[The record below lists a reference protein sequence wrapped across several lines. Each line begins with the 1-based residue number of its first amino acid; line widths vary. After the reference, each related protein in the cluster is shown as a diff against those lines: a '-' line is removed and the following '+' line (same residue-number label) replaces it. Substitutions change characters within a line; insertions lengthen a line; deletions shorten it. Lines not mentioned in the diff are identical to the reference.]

1 MRIPSPGPDLTGRRL
16 AKEVPDDPNRT
27 GSIYADQFLAHK
39 CPAHFDEVQRR
50 QFFCILD
57 LRRLKYAADEIF
69 AKKDWKLNIL
79 NFAKEYEK
87 SRGLIMLRYG
97 LYEFKNVKPSNEV
110 LKKWR
115 SAHGLPPGP
124 EEGQTPSRQSRQ
136 TPAPPGSV
144 KRKAEE
150 DSVPKDNALM
160 ASTANRNKR
169 RNIAQEVAGPILA
182 VPASFKSKRK
192 ADETD
197 EIDEN
202 KPSKQQKSTPSAAT
216 TFLENILNKSRN
228 GGASPSKQSSQATSL
243 FGISK
248 TKDSQNASAAN
259 KANPFEPVNSS
270 LLFGPPKANSAGTS
284 SGSVLSGHK
293 IGSTPENTGNI
304 FRYLSASPSS
314 SSDDED
320 DDVDDHK
327 SQPEPE
333 QNSEE
338 QSPSAGITTNTSTPP
353 VHDGSSA
360 FVVDKT
366 NNTSDIFGRLSKSTS
381 QSARGG
387 LFGRVQMGANG
398 HPVRADP
405 SLDKKQ
411 DAPVNQPSTTK
422 EQAAKTPAQTPGD
435 YTFNPATTLISFGQ
449 PAAFGQPA
457 VNVSKSSG
465 TKDTGHSANSD
476 TSVAK
481 KPVSI
486 FDASSQLSSGPKVSA
501 PSLFGMSSST
511 KPKAAEPPVSIFTPH
526 KPTLT
531 SASIFGATSTADTA
545 KLPSKSN
552 EQTNN
557 AASTTE
563 KRAVSIFDKPATSAS
578 ATSETKSHPSNVD
591 GKTASSTVAT
601 KSQVPSI
608 FDKSFIANNA
618 AQVKALPDKAK
629 PSPDLFSRNS
639 NPLFGAT
646 KDDKTDAKADT
657 KADAKADAKHEKT
670 DSNIPTTKTPV
681 PSIFDKSFI
690 ASNAA
695 QAKTLSSSSKPSP
708 DLFSRNS
715 NPLFGAPKG
724 NGTSSADTKSNI
736 DQGEK
741 QVSSTVTSNN
751 KLVETSN
758 DGDKDNTGS
767 VLGLKGPTSTTPAA
781 SIFGAPASSKL
792 AAPTS
797 SIFGAPASS
806 KSAAPTASI
815 FATPPSSKSAAPTSS
830 IFATPASSKPAV
842 PTSSIFAAPA
852 SSKSAAPT
860 SSIFG
865 EKKADE
871 PTKPPLSIFN
881 SAPAANGS
889 IFGSSS
895 QPSSNSNTQSSSTA
909 FGITATPKLGVSFG
923 APSSHA
929 NGAGPQK
936 LSFEFGSSTPSAGS
950 SSFTFGQNSSSSSG
964 FTFTAGTGEQA
975 ASNPFT
981 SSQSN
986 SQLSAP
992 VFGGKSATP
1001 KPAASFT
1008 FGQQTSST
1016 PKATPSLQGR
1026 GMFGHSI
1033 SSTPK
1038 AAPSPQGPGMF
1049 GSPGNGLVAP
1059 SLSFTQASPNQNPSG
1074 LGPSN
1079 PSASFS
1085 SFGLLQASDG
1095 STVAS
1100 KPSPRRKL
1108 KR

>member
-1 MRIPSPGPDLTGRRL
+1 MSNTSGTEPFKMRIPSPGPDLTGRRL

-422 EQAAKTPAQTPGD
+422 EQAAKTPAQTP
-435 YTFNPATTLISFGQ
+435 
-449 PAAFGQPA
+449 
-457 VNVSKSSG
+457 
-465 TKDTGHSANSD
+465 
-476 TSVAK
+476 
-481 KPVSI
+481 
-486 FDASSQLSSGPKVSA
+486 
-501 PSLFGMSSST
+501 
-511 KPKAAEPPVSIFTPH
+511 
-526 KPTLT
+526 
-531 SASIFGATSTADTA
+531 
-545 KLPSKSN
+545 
-552 EQTNN
+552 
-557 AASTTE
+557 
-563 KRAVSIFDKPATSAS
+563 
-578 ATSETKSHPSNVD
+578 
-591 GKTASSTVAT
+591 
-601 KSQVPSI
+601 
-608 FDKSFIANNA
+608 
-618 AQVKALPDKAK
+618 
-629 PSPDLFSRNS
+629 
-639 NPLFGAT
+639 
-646 KDDKTDAKADT
+646 
-657 KADAKADAKHEKT
+657 
-670 DSNIPTTKTPV
+670 
-681 PSIFDKSFI
+681 
-690 ASNAA
+690 
-695 QAKTLSSSSKPSP
+695 
-708 DLFSRNS
+708 
-715 NPLFGAPKG
+715 
-724 NGTSSADTKSNI
+724 
-736 DQGEK
+736 
-741 QVSSTVTSNN
+741 
-751 KLVETSN
+751 
-758 DGDKDNTGS
+758 
-767 VLGLKGPTSTTPAA
+767 
-781 SIFGAPASSKL
+781 
-792 AAPTS
+792 
-797 SIFGAPASS
+797 
-806 KSAAPTASI
+806 
-815 FATPPSSKSAAPTSS
+815 
-830 IFATPASSKPAV
+830 
-842 PTSSIFAAPA
+842 
-852 SSKSAAPT
+852 
-860 SSIFG
+860 
-865 EKKADE
+865 
-871 PTKPPLSIFN
+871 
-881 SAPAANGS
+881 
-889 IFGSSS
+889 
-895 QPSSNSNTQSSSTA
+895 
-909 FGITATPKLGVSFG
+909 
-923 APSSHA
+923 
-929 NGAGPQK
+929 
-936 LSFEFGSSTPSAGS
+936 
-950 SSFTFGQNSSSSSG
+950 
-964 FTFTAGTGEQA
+964 
-975 ASNPFT
+975 
-981 SSQSN
+981 
-986 SQLSAP
+986 

-1038 AAPSPQGPGMF
+1038 AAPSPQGPDSSFPAPSSIGTTPIN
-1049 GSPGNGLVAP
+1049 GTPEPQSPRDDGEEAVQGQIKLTEGGPGEEDEIILHEVRAKVLKFISVDKRDEDKQTAPWVTQGVGPLRVLKNKTTGTVRIVLRAEPRGHIAINKTILADMEYKAKEKTINLVAT
-1059 SLSFTQASPNQNPSG
+1059 SEDGAG
-1074 LGPSN
+1074 LETW
-1079 PSASFS
+1079 
-1085 SFGLLQASDG
+1085 LLQ
-1095 STVAS
+1095 VK
-1100 KPSPRRKL
+1100 KPELALELAGVLEANKSANKQ
-1108 KR
+1108 